1 MPSNSKYI
9 VVLKSGIGN
18 QLFQYA
24 YAKYLNIVEAK
35 QVALYY
41 RSRKDP
47 YSREDI
53 IKEFKPSIPYLSNR
67 IEDLIAARVISQSN
81 NLITK
86 LVRSL
91 AQLLGIRF
99 KMRLQKGTI
108 NQYIKEL
115 ADKDITIL
123 NGYWQN
129 AEIVNSVKDELAK
142 DLMQINVVAEDYL
155 KLLGMMDKQKCPVAV
170 HIRDFWFADHVTQ
183 SSSKPKENYIQQT
196 LSKKY
201 YQQAISKILEHNEA
215 AFFFIFA
222 SDNDR
227 AAEMIKEVFPHNK
240 YSLVPNSADVRKDY
254 EALILMSRCKSFIMS
269 NSTFGWWGAWLSWA
283 RGDKAKDS
291 LYLMPNRW
299 DREDSQGSVSQSFVF
314 CSQCLPIS
322 TD

>member
-129 AEIVNSVKDELAK
+129 AEMANTVMDELLREVGQVDIKLKEYTEIAA
-142 DLMQINVVAEDYL
+142 LMY
-155 KLLGMMDKQKCPVAV
+155 KHKHSVAV
-170 HIRDFWFADHVTQ
+170 HIRDFSDSINH
-183 SSSKPKENYIQQT
+183 NQQT
-196 LSKKY
+196 LSEKY
-201 YQQAISKILEHNEA
+201 YEKTIRKMLENNEE